1 MNTQEAVRVVQGALN
16 ERKALAKIEEVL
28 ANVADAERR
37 EAELKERI
45 AAQKVE
51 IEGLDNVLA
60 GLAQDIESARARALL
75 DADSAREAFDREA
88 LVWAGK
94 IAEIEAYYQGIVDE
108 AAKAEAAHTKRVEEM
123 NSVINALYNK
133 AVEEE
138 ARLDAARNALVEI
151 KAKL

>member
-1 MNTQEAVRVVQGALN
+1 
-16 ERKALAKIEEVL
+16 
-28 ANVADAERR
+28 
-37 EAELKERI
+37 
-45 AAQKVE
+45 
-51 IEGLDNVLA
+51 
-60 GLAQDIESARARALL
+60 L